1 MVRVNLIEADL
12 GDWAPTIDPDKL
24 DIKWHVPSDKETAIA
39 IDLYKTA
46 VEYHLAIID
55 RLIEI
60 EPTKQDQK
68 KSTSDW
74 TDALRQSLKY
84 IVTALLSSTPLYQR
98 IPPAEEWEVQHDEMP
113 LLPPGHEETSMDI
126 DSPDDVE
133 DEAAIEDEGEEEED
147 DIDDNMGRSQKY
159 NDGLSNRPLT
169 EEQSTLLQTLY
180 KNIGKTLFELASHLW
195 SFRKDDMAAFIELSA
210 VTSSASVGVN
220 GIGHLGVVASI
231 GIGVYE

>member
-1 MVRVNLIEADL
+1 LVEADL

-24 DIKWHVPSDKETAIA
+24 EIKWHVPSDEETAIA
-39 IDLYKTA
+39 IDMYKTA
-46 VEYHLAIID
+46 VEYHLAIVD
-55 RLIEI
+55 RLIDI
-60 EPTKQDQK
+60 EPTKQNEK
-68 KSTSDW
+68 KSSSDW

-98 IPPAEEWEVQHDEMP
+98 IPPAEEWVMHPEEFP
-113 LLPPGHEETSMDI
+113 LLPPGHEDLMDV

-147 DIDDNMGRSQKY
+147 DVDDNMGRSQKY

-169 EEQSTLLQTLY
+169 VEQSEMLQSLY
-180 KNIGKTLFELASHLW
+180 KAIGKTLFELASHLW

-210 VTSSASVGVN
+210 VSPPPTL
-220 GIGHLGVVASI
+220 IFRTPC
-231 GIGVYE
+231 